1 MGEMCQRRRSPF
13 AIVRIDLIRSG
24 RVYFLTDAPSSR
36 RNNGI
41 IGHWTRNWCVL
52 LRVSVIMGG
61 AFVLSLAFL
70 LLLVP
75 LFRRERNAMSV
86 EDGAGIAPG

>member
-1 MGEMCQRRRSPF
+1 MISG
-13 AIVRIDLIRSG
+13 AI
-24 RVYFLTDAPSSR
+24 TDATFYPFLF
-36 RNNGI
+36 G
-41 IGHWTRNWCVL
+41 L
-52 LRVSVIMGG
+52 

-75 LFRRERNAMSV
+75 LFRRERKAMSV